1 MRESDRDKVYV
12 KRRWKRRRHASESAG
27 ATERTIVRGGGA
39 SRTLGWIRERE
50 RERAKNRNICKT
62 ARKRRAER
70 APSDRPGG
78 PAAAAEEER
87 MRGGRGEVET
97 SVHPR

>member
-1 MRESDRDKVYV
+1 MAEARVGQTHGDGYARYTREK
-12 KRRWKRRRHASESAG
+12 
-27 ATERTIVRGGGA
+27 
-39 SRTLGWIRERE
+39 ERE
-50 RERAKNRNICKT
+50 KAKNRNICKT

-78 PAAAAEEER
+78 PAVAEEEEVEE
-87 MRGGRGEVET
+87 GTRGEAET